1 MANDKDK
8 IEVVKRI
15 KEEIARLDKASAKAY
30 QDTLK
35 SLDATVA
42 NLDAYQKLLDN
53 IKNDVASLDQ
63 GFSGILEEIK
73 SINKE
78 LQKGNKNTRDV
89 TKSFKDLESIAQK
102 LKYDQQ
108 GFNDLSLDQLK
119 KEKSKLKILE
129 DQARSAALQ
138 LARDKGITN
147 LANTNLSLLQNI
159 SEEELAVLRAAQEGF
174 TVYEATNKLLK
185 ERIKEEE
192 EINKK
197 LGITG
202 AILTGI
208 SKIPIVGPLL
218 KVNEALDLA
227 RTKAKGNSNAFTVMG
242 AALGSVGKSLATS
255 LMDPLATIG
264 LIVAAFKF
272 LLELGFKV
280 DKQVVDLQKSL
291 YLSRAGAE
299 GLRENFQYISKN
311 NQVLVDGLKE
321 QLLSVQNQTEATIQL
336 SNAMGAVGLAT
347 NEEIQSQI
355 KLTKQMGFSVEE
367 ANNLYVLGRQNQMTS
382 SEVVGEIQKQVKS
395 YQKQTGVLLD
405 VRKITQDV
413 SKITGQLR
421 LQYGNNVQQLAA
433 AVIQANKLGFSLE
446 QTKKITESL
455 LNFEQSIED
464 ELAAELLINRDLNL
478 EQARLLALN
487 GKSAEAAAELA
498 NQMGGSAEF
507 SKLNVLQ
514 QEQLAK
520 ALGMNADE
528 LANSILYQ
536 ENLSNLG
543 EKDQQ
548 RLKDQLDYLRS
559 IGAEEQAQQLERAIA
574 NGTDIKASMDAID
587 SQTKFNEAVEKLK
600 DILVDIVDGPA
611 MRLANAISEMLASST
626 GLYKIL
632 GGVATI
638 LTTMSVTKLVLGL
651 IQASVAAGTMA
662 ASAAFGMS
670 ALTLGG
676 AAVAAL
682 IGGALIM
689 NGINSAADQAE
700 ARAKKP
706 TNSNFA
712 SGGIVGGS
720 SLTGD
725 NVKINANSG
734 EMVLNRRQQA
744 NLFKM
749 LNNGGGGG
757 GDIQLTAN
765 LIMDDKQ
772 FALAVAGVE
781 KKYSNLVGSTRQ
793 ESNRLPQ

>member
-35 SLDATVA
+35 SLDATLA
-42 NLDAYQKLLDN
+42 DLEAYQKLLNN

-73 SINKE
+73 SINQE

-138 LARDKGITN
+138 LARDKGIN
-147 LANTNLSLLQNI
+147 DLANTNLSLLQDI
-159 SEEELAVLRAAQEGF
+159 SEEELAILRAAQEGF

-197 LGITG
+197 LGLTG

-242 AALGSVGKSLATS
+242 TALGSVGKSLATS

-299 GLRENFQYISKN
+299 GLRENFQFISKN
-311 NQVLVDGLKE
+311 NQVLVDGLNK

-507 SKLNVLQ
+507 SKLNVIQ

-520 ALGMNADE
+520 ALGMSADE
-528 LANSILYQ
+528 LANSMLYQ
-536 ENLSNLG
+536 ENLSRLG
-543 EKDQQ
+543 REDKK
-548 RLKDQLDYLRS
+548 RLEDQLDYLRS
-559 IGAEEQAQQLERAIA
+559 IGAEEQAQQLERAVA
-574 NGTDIKASMDAID
+574 NGTNIQASMDAVD
-587 SQTKFNEAVEKLK
+587 AQTSFNGAVEKLK
-600 DILVDIVDGPA
+600 ELLVDIVDGPA
-611 MRLANAISEMLASST
+611 MKLANGLVNMLNTGEGLYRVMLGISTILGAMSIGKLVT
-626 GLYKIL
+626 GLI
-632 GGVATI
+632 AA
-638 LTTMSVTKLVLGL
+638 
-651 IQASVAAGTMA
+651 QRAAAGLA
-662 ASAAFGMS
+662 AMSAFASS
-670 ALTLGG
+670 ALTLGIAG
-676 AAVAAL
+676 VAILAGYNL
-682 IGGALIM
+682 MM
-689 NGINSAADQAE
+689 NGLEASAAQVE
-700 ARAKKP
+700 SKTVKP
-706 TNSNFA
+706 TNNTYA
-712 SGGIVGGS
+712 SGGIVGGTS
-720 SLTGD
+720 MTGD

-734 EMVLNRRQQA
+734 EMVLSRRQQA
-744 NLFKM
+744 QLFKM
-749 LNNGGGGG
+749 INGGGGG

-765 LIMDDKQ
+765 LIMDDKA
-772 FALAVAGVE
+772 FALAVANVE
-781 KKYSNLVGSTRQ
+781 RKYSKDMGRERNINNVT
-793 ESNRLPQ
+793 PQ